1 MFFGNRVALLVGLFG
16 YYLIQLALLS
26 SKQGNF
32 MKSVEALMAI
42 FVFVGAGAIISD
54 NLPENVVLIIDG
66 CLVGLSIGWLCF
78 EASEM
83 SSSLSSV
90 FFVVNAILVF
100 VLSCLDIRTQQTR
113 IVHNALAADLMQE
126 FQVHGGIGGSG
137 TLLQPT
143 TTTTSRSNDE
153 ERDLENDYSFSSV
166 IMPGTHHDQR
176 SRSTSNNILAST
188 SSSSAAT
195 TGTNYRKLHLHSME
209 DLLDGFRV
217 RLERLPISTN
227 SNAPDDV
234 SWDSFSYVEHRV
246 DSSSCHI
253 YTAFWNGRTVI
264 IKLIKADRV
273 TSPMAIAEFE
283 TEAHILSRIEHPN
296 IIKLLGSGYHPRR
309 FLILELLD
317 GGTLSHSL
325 GLRSLAHNRVVKKKF
340 R

>member
-42 FVFVGAGAIISD
+42 FVFVGAGAIVSD
-54 NLPENVVLIIDG
+54 NVPENVVLVIDG
-66 CLVGLSIGWLCF
+66 CLVGLSVGWLCF

-90 FFVVNAILVF
+90 FFAVNSILVL

-126 FQVHGGIGGSG
+126 FQAHGGPSGTG

-143 TTTTSRSNDE
+143 TTATSRSNE
-153 ERDLENDYSFSSV
+153 EDRDLESDYSFTQV
-166 IMPGTHHDQR
+166 MPGTHHDQR
-176 SRSTSNNILAST
+176 SRITSTNHILAS
-188 SSSSAAT
+188 SSSST
-195 TGTNYRKLHLHSME
+195 GTPGTNYRKMHLNSM
-209 DLLDGFRV
+209 DDVLDGFRV

-253 YTAFWNGRTVI
+253 YTAFWKGRTVI

>member
-1 MFFGNRVALLVGLFG
+1 MFFGNRVAFLVGLFG

-42 FVFVGAGAIISD
+42 FVFFGAGGIVSD
-54 NLPENVVLIIDG
+54 NVPENVVIFIDG
-66 CLVGLSIGWLCF
+66 CLVGLSVGWLCY

-83 SSSLSSV
+83 SSGLSSV
-90 FFVVNAILVF
+90 FFGVNAILILI
-100 VLSCLDIRTQQTR
+100 LSCLDIRTQQTR

-126 FQVHGGIGGSG
+126 FQVHGGPGGGTG
-137 TLLQPT
+137 TLLQPIT
-143 TTTTSRSNDE
+143 TATSRSIDE
-153 ERDLENDYSFSSV
+153 ERDLESDYSFSQV
-166 IMPGTHHDQR
+166 MPGTHHDQR
-176 SRSTSNNILAST
+176 SRITSNSTTNNILAS
-188 SSSSAAT
+188 SSVS
-195 TGTNYRKLHLHSME
+195 GTNYRKLHLNSME
-209 DLLDGFRV
+209 DVLDGFRV
-217 RLERLPISTN
+217 RLERLPISANTT
-227 SNAPDDV
+227 APDDV

-253 YTAFWNGRTVI
+253 YTAYWKGRTVI